1 VHNVFQAMIATQL
14 DFIFDNETF
23 GIPRAGILTGHA
35 GLGRF
40 ISGESARNIAK
51 NKTLIRGEGH
61 DPILLECRAMIW
73 SRIDFQHEEIQR
85 ATTDA
90 IEYMSVKV
98 DNAFCDMVG
107 VDKGGIRLQRIQKTL
122 IKATEL
128 ARMFM
133 QQRACYFFERPI
145 AVAHDFPT
153 FNCNTM
159 CDLHGEEQPEWQGRL
174 VLLAI
179 SPIIHKFGNERGENV
194 SRKTH
199 KD

>member
-1 VHNVFQAMIATQL
+1 
-14 DFIFDNETF
+14 
-23 GIPRAGILTGHA
+23 
-35 GLGRF
+35 
-40 ISGESARNIAK
+40 
-51 NKTLIRGEGH
+51 
-61 DPILLECRAMIW
+61 MIW

-85 ATTDA
+85 ATTGA

-122 IKATEL
+122 IKATAL
-128 ARMFM
+128 ARIFM

-145 AVAHDFPT
+145 ASAHHFPT

-159 CDLHGEEQPEWQGRL
+159 CDLQGGERPEWQGRF

-179 SPIIHKFGNERGENV
+179 SPVISKFGNERGEDV